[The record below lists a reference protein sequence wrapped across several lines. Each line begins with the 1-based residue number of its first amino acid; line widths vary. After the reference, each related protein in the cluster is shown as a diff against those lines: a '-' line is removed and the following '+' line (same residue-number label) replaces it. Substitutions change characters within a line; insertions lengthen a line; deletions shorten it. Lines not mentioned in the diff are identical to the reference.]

1 MKKRTLFRHALAT
14 AFLLGFVVSGPALA
28 KKAKTFL
35 DSDAAKEADEP
46 HTYLPDYG
54 KLVEGSDA
62 DWVYFPSGSLA
73 SRKKVVVKAFESNAV
88 EAHKVEGRLAAE
100 YAPDFM
106 KKWLVKQGFEVV
118 DSGGD
123 MVIDGNVFN
132 AWEPSGG
139 ARFWGGW
146 MANPGC
152 GIEVLIKDE
161 KGDVLGFVRHKSRG
175 STIKDA
181 VENGLEEVAKAIRKG
196 K

>member
-1 MKKRTLFRHALAT
+1 MTKRALLSPTLLVAV
-14 AFLLGFVVSGPALA
+14 LLGVVAAQPAFA

-35 DSDAAKEADEP
+35 ESDDAKEADEP
-46 HTYLPDYG
+46 QKYLPDYG
-54 KLVEGSDA
+54 KLVAGKDA
-62 DWVYFPSGSLA
+62 DWVYFPNGSLA
-73 SRKKVVVKAFESNAV
+73 AYKKVVVNAFESNAV
-88 EAHKVEGRLAAE
+88 EAHKVDGRHAAE
-100 YAPDFM
+100 YAPELM
-106 KKWLVKQGFEVV
+106 KKWLVKQGFEIV

-152 GIEVLIKDE
+152 GTEIVLKDK
-161 KGDVLGFVRHKSRG
+161 KGDILGFVRHKSRG

-181 VENGLEEVAKAIRKG
+181 VENGLEEVVKAIAKG